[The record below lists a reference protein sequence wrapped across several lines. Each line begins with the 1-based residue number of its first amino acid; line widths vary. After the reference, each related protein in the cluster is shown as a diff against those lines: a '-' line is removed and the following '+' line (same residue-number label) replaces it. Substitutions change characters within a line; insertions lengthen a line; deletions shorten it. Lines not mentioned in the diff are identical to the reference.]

1 MELVLATNNP
11 HKVREIREVLA
22 DLPIKVLTPADLRL
36 AVEVKEDGATYAENA
51 AKKARAVAALT
62 GRPALADDSG
72 LEVEALGGEPGVRSA
87 RYTGEDASGADHIRK
102 LLEALSGVPFDRRRA
117 VFRCV
122 LVLAWP
128 DGGEETAEGA
138 CEGTITFQPM
148 GERGFGYDPVFLIPE
163 YGQTFAQ
170 MEPRE
175 KHRISHR
182 GRALERLREIL
193 AERLAHHPH

>member
-1 MELVLATNNP
+1 MELILATNNP

-22 DLPIKVLTPADLRL
+22 DLPIKVLTPEDLGL
-36 AVEVKEDGATYAENA
+36 AVEVEEDADTYVENA

-62 GRPALADDSG
+62 GRPALGDDSG
-72 LEVEALGGEPGVRSA
+72 LEVEALGGAPGVRSA
-87 RYTGEDASGADHIRK
+87 RYAGEGASGADHIRK
-102 LLEALSGVPFDRRRA
+102 LLEALSGVSFDRRRA

-163 YGQTFAQ
+163 YGKTFAQ
-170 MEPRE
+170 LEPRE

-182 GRALERLREIL
+182 GRALKRLREIL
-193 AERLAHHPH
+193 EERLAHHPH